1 MIVVNLFLSRITR
14 NLALINRLTYTY
26 YNVNEINI
34 RKLYSERS
42 AEIFMK
48 NSRSSIPAENLSSER
63 VALIF
68 FRKETFAN
76 PQNYFDT

>member
-48 NSRSSIPAENLSSER
+48 NSRSFIPAENLSSER
-63 VALIF
+63 AALIF